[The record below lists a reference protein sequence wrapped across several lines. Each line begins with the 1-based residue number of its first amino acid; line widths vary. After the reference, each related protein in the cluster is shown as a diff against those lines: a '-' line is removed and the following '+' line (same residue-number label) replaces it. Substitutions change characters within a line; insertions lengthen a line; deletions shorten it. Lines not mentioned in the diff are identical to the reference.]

1 MNDMNF
7 LLSTVSCGAVTGA
20 AAGLYSS
27 ARVSLTLTALESV
40 FKSIFFLSPP
50 TDQQSEKTFMKTFK
64 DIAPGLTLDYAAKG
78 ALYGL
83 AVGATISMACS
94 FYTAEVQQSLI
105 HHSIGLFSS
114 VNQFA

>member
-1 MNDMNF
+1 MNNINLVF
-7 LLSTVSCGAVTGA
+7 TTASCGAVSGA
-20 AAGLYSS
+20 GLGLYSS
-27 ARVSLTLTALESV
+27 ARIGATVAALETV

-64 DIAPGLTLDYAAKG
+64 DIAPSLTLDYAAKG

-83 AVGATISMACS
+83 TVGATISMACS

-105 HHSIGLFSS
+105 HHSIGLFSF